1 MFSTRNCL
9 TSSRYKHNEE
19 DKVPSLIVTILEF
32 DSSIELPNMVRNTT
46 LLDTKMQRCAAV
58 TNVRCPHTD
67 GDVGEDVGDVGDG
80 EDFGDAGGVGG
91 ADVVGDAD
99 GVGDG
104 EDNGEIWVV
113 FLAGAGTAATRD
125 FSVTAGDA
133 SFTTGSLAVSTEVAA
148 CFFMVST

>member
-1 MFSTRNCL
+1 MDTQDFL
-9 TSSRYKHNEE
+9 
-19 DKVPSLIVTILEF
+19 
-32 DSSIELPNMVRNTT
+32 LPVLR
-46 LLDTKMQRCAAV
+46 DV
-58 TNVRCPHTD
+58 GDGGDVGDDGGDVGD
-67 GDVGEDVGDVGDG
+67 GDVGDGDVGDVGDG

-113 FLAGAGTAATRD
+113 VLAGAGTAATRD

>member
-1 MFSTRNCL
+1 MDTHDFL
-9 TSSRYKHNEE
+9 
-19 DKVPSLIVTILEF
+19 
-32 DSSIELPNMVRNTT
+32 LPVLR
-46 LLDTKMQRCAAV
+46 DV
-58 TNVRCPHTD
+58 GDGGDVGDDVGDVGDGGDDVGDVGD

-113 FLAGAGTAATRD
+113 VLAGAGTAATRD